1 MNENFEIESLLKLK
15 LHNDCLNLDPSI
27 IELITNLYCNNDY
40 KNKKNKNYQKKI
52 VNILKNPKIQIIKDK
67 ILNKVNLIL
76 NKLSEN
82 NIENLTIEFLENIKI
97 NNINDYNEFIK
108 IFYYKILS
116 EINFSKYY
124 LKFFYLITEIYKNV
138 YGYNIEYFYNLI
150 ESKFIYDYEDI
161 IDDEYNFLVDIDDKR
176 INNLT
181 LIMEMIKLRFF
192 NDIFKLYFEEYI
204 LNQHK
209 YLSDIYHIF
218 KNIEIKE
225 QYIISIKNLLNNNDI
240 QLRDKVLLENLI
252 NGNNEDIESNTK
264 IIFKKK
270 NTVINTSDFIQQ
282 NIHIK
287 SLSHINNILLPEN
300 NILLP
305 ENNIVLSKN
314 NIVLSEN
321 NIVLSENNIV
331 LPENNTVLLKRNV
344 LLQINNSSSLSHINN
359 TTTQLK
365 NKIVN
370 IKKTQ
375 FTVNQT
381 INNIELENILEEYFF
396 IDNSESLEEY
406 ITLNCIG
413 TIPKNKICE
422 FIIDK
427 YFNLENKKNKKLL
440 LLFKLL
446 IKKKILFK
454 SNLSRALNSIL
465 VNKNNYSNEKIKIF
479 LLFLKNNG
487 ITNGLEALMKKY
499 EINIEL

>member
-97 NNINDYNEFIK
+97 NNINDFNEFIK
-108 IFYYKILS
+108 VFYYKILS

-124 LKFFYLITEIYKNV
+124 LKFFHLITDIYKNV

-150 ESKFIYDYEDI
+150 ESKFIYDYENI
-161 IDDEYNFLVDIDDKR
+161 INDEYNFLIDIDDKR

-181 LIMEMIKLRFF
+181 LIMEMIKLNFF
-192 NDIFKLYFEEYI
+192 NNTFKLYFEEYV

-218 KNIEIKE
+218 KNVEIKK
-225 QYIISIKNLLNNNDI
+225 QYIIDIKNLLNDNDI

-252 NGNNEDIESNTK
+252 NGNNEDIELNTK

-270 NTVINTSDFIQQ
+270 NTVINTPDFMEQ
-282 NIHIK
+282 NIHIESSSYIK
-287 SLSHINNILLPEN
+287 DILLPEN
-300 NILLP
+300 KIALSDNI
-305 ENNIVLSKN
+305 I
-314 NIVLSEN
+314 LSEN
-321 NIVLSENNIV
+321 NNVLLEDYKV
-331 LPENNTVLLKRNV
+331 LPENNTLLLKKNI
-344 LLQINNSSSLSHINN
+344 LLQNSNSSSLSYINN
-359 TTTQLK
+359 IPSQFK

-370 IKKTQ
+370 IKKPSSTTQ
-375 FTVNQT
+375 QP

-413 TIPKNKICE
+413 TIAKNKICE

-427 YFNLENKKNKKLL
+427 YFNFENKKNKKIL

-465 VNKNNYSNEKIKIF
+465 VNKNNYSHDKIKIF

-487 ITNGLEALMKKY
+487 ITNGLESLMKKY
-499 EINIEL
+499 ELNIDL